1 MKRGTFEPG
10 DLMLS
15 LRNIHT
21 VLVIDP
27 ESEEIVYKQAG
38 GFVGQHD
45 PDFIDGHRISVFDN
59 AVAIG
64 DDAPRESRIAILD
77 AADATSEP
85 EVYFEGS
92 EEMPFYTDVMG
103 KHQWLQ
109 NGNLLV
115 TESTKGRAFELDQNG
130 DIVWQHVN
138 LVDQEGW
145 VGLVGEAQRLSTDY
159 DRQFFEAQR
168 QERCGRED
176 RLAMRGDRAF

>member
-1 MKRGTFEPG
+1 MADALPPLKRAQVFGYTVG
-10 DLMLS
+10 DLGINLNFQM
-15 LRNIHT
+15 I
-21 VLVIDP
+21 
-27 ESEEIVYKQAG
+27 
-38 GFVGQHD
+38 GFYL
-45 PDFIDGHRISVFDN
+45 
-59 AVAIG
+59 A
-64 DDAPRESRIAILD
+64 
-77 AADATSEP
+77 
-85 EVYFEGS
+85 Y
-92 EEMPFYTDVMG
+92 FYTDVMG

-130 DIVWQHVN
+130 NIVWQHVN

-176 RLAMRGDRAF
+176 RVAMRGDRAF